1 MGCVGEFTALL
12 AYRPVISFGRRG
24 SALVV
29 AVVTFG
35 ALLGGGVAAAA
46 PSAGMASSVIALINQ
61 ARSKAGCPALKTD
74 SRLTTAAQ
82 RHANDMS
89 RNGYFDHVSQD
100 GRDFEDRIKA
110 AGYPEPGGEN
120 IAYGQ
125 TSAQEVVTTWLD
137 SPPHRDII
145 ETCDFTAT
153 GVGFA
158 PNGQYWVQ
166 DFGF

>member
-1 MGCVGEFTALL
+1 VGCVGEFTVLL

-24 SALVV
+24 RALLVGV
-29 AVVTFG
+29 ITVG
-35 ALLGGGVAAAA
+35 ALLGGGIAVAA
-46 PSAGMASSVIALINQ
+46 PSAGQTSGVVTLTNQ
-61 ARSKAGCPALKTD
+61 ARREAGCPPLRTD
-74 SRLTTAAQ
+74 SRLTNAAQ

-100 GRDFEDRIKA
+100 GRDFQERIQA

-125 TSAQEVVTTWLD
+125 ATAQEVVTEWLN
-137 SPPHRDII
+137 SPPHREII
-145 ETCDFTAT
+145 ETCELRTI

-166 DFGF
+166 DFGN